1 MNLPI
6 SDLPLFLLGTV
17 LLLGFSWKPLRH
29 PGSHG
34 FYRFFAW
41 EAILALVVLHRDY
54 TGGQIISQTLLIVS
68 LLFLALGY
76 GALLLRGRADSARQD
91 GALYGWERTTA
102 LITGGIYG
110 LIRHP
115 MYSSLLTLDWA
126 MFFRAVSLPGFAL
139 AAVASILL
147 QRTAMAEERECLAY
161 FGKPYSDY
169 MQRTRRFIPFL
180 Y

>member
-6 SDLPLFLLGTV
+6 SDLPLFLLGTA
-17 LLLGFSWKPLRH
+17 LLVWFSWKPLRH

-41 EAILALVVLHRDY
+41 EAILALIVQHREY
-54 TGGQIISQTLLIVS
+54 EGGQVISQTLLIISV
-68 LLFLALGY
+68 LFLVLGY
-76 GALLLRGRADSARQD
+76 SVLLMRGRAGGDRQD
-91 GALYGWERTTA
+91 GALYGWERTTT
-102 LITGGIYG
+102 LITTGIYG

-115 MYSSLLTLDWA
+115 MYASLLALDWA

-139 AAVASILL
+139 AATASIFL
-147 QRTAMAEERECLAY
+147 QRTAQAEEKECLAY
-161 FGKPYSDY
+161 FGEPYSDY